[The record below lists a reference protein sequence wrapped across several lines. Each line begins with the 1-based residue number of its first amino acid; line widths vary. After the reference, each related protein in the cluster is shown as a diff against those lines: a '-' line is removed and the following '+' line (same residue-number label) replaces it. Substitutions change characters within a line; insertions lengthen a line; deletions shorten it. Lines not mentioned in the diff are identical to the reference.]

1 MDDVDWKPYDKCYKK
16 KKKKNHQNHEKIIQN
31 RFNGSSNSNLD
42 LIPKNPEN
50 LTILVIFNKKKLF
63 IF

>member
-1 MDDVDWKPYDKCYKK
+1 MDDVDWKPYDKYYKK
-16 KKKKNHQNHEKIIQN
+16 KKKKNYQNHEKIIRN
-31 RFNGSSNSNLD
+31 HFNGSSNSNLD